1 MQSGHRRVIIK
12 RIAMTLGILMLGA
25 MFAGAGFLFYCMMT
39 APSISI
45 LDARPQGY
53 RSSVLD
59 DEGNVVLTLS
69 GEESNRV
76 YVTLGEMP
84 EDLQHAFVAIEDERF
99 YEHHGIDPRGIAR
112 AFFRGIQSGGFSEGA
127 STITQQLLKNNV
139 FEGWTGEATF
149 YDRLVR
155 KLQEQYLA
163 ICLEMHVTKDWIL
176 ENYMNTINL
185 GGGNWGVET
194 AAKYYFHKDVTAL
207 NLSECA
213 VLAGIT
219 KNIIRGLI
227 RKQMPPGA
235 N

>member
-1 MQSGHRRVIIK
+1 MQSGRRRVIIK

-25 MFAGAGFLFYCMMT
+25 MLTGAGFLFYCMMT

-45 LDARPQGY
+45 LDARPEGY

-99 YEHHGIDPRGIAR
+99 YEHHGIDPKGIAR
-112 AFFRGIQSGGFSEGA
+112 AFVKGIQSGGFSEGA

-139 FEGWTGEATF
+139 FEGFMTVWCANCRSSTW
-149 YDRLVR
+149 RS
-155 KLQEQYLA
+155 
-163 ICLEMHVTKDWIL
+163 
-176 ENYMNTINL
+176 
-185 GGGNWGVET
+185 
-194 AAKYYFHKDVTAL
+194 AL
-207 NLSECA
+207 RC
-213 VLAGIT
+213 
-219 KNIIRGLI
+219 
-227 RKQMPPGA
+227 M
-235 N
+235 